1 MQGPLIW
8 VITNISLQFD
18 KDFRD
23 TISRKLNRGI
33 KKGDLREAVIEA
45 VSEWME
51 KQKLKQMAN

>member
-23 TISRKLNRGI
+23 TISKKLNRGI